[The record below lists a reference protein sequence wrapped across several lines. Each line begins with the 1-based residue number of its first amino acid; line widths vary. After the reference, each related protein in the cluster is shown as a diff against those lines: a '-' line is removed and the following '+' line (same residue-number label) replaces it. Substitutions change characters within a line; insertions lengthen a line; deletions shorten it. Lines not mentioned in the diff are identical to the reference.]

1 MKLDVYEVEHEKD
14 KPIAIRFKGE
24 DLSYL
29 IVNGTIT
36 IYLDADFSDKLAFQ
50 IGSILQEIERKKT
63 EIK

>member
-1 MKLDVYEVEHEKD
+1 MILDVYEVEHEKD

-36 IYLDADFSDKLAFQ
+36 IYLDADMGDKLSFQ
-50 IGSILQEIERKKT
+50 IGSLLQEIERTKVK
-63 EIK
+63 

>member
-24 DLSYL
+24 DLSYM

-36 IYLDADFSDKLAFQ
+36 IYLDADNSDKLAFQ
-50 IGSILQEIERKKT
+50 ISSLLQDMERKTLT
-63 EIK
+63 E